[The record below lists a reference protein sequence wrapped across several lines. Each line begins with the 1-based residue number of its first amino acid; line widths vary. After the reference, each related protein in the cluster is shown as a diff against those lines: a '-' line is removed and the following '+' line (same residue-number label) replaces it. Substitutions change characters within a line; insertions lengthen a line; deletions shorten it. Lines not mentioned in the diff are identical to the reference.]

1 MLTNLSETP
10 AKQQKQTRVT
20 GISRPATKQF
30 EKRNG
35 RLKLEQ
41 QQSNQPTTSVSSLD
55 IT

>member
-10 AKQQKQTRVT
+10 MKQQKKTRLT
-20 GISRPATKQF
+20 SISRPATKKF

-35 RLKLEQ
+35 RLKLQQ